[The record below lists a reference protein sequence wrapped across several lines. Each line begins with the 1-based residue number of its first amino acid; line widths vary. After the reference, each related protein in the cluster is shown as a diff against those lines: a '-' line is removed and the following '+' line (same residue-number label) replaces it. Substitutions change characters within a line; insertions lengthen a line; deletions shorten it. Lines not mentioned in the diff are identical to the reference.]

1 MFNRHQAVGE
11 REICSYM
18 LQMASLLFA
27 PPWSRSSCI
36 LSDYYHIFVFV
47 QLNQIDED
55 LGVFLHQLLLHQL
68 LLHQLLLHQD
78 LFLVLYLVVLRD
90 GGVAVELQLVVS
102 GINMGYWEY
111 TDTRTLLMIFL
122 ARMKTKNC
130 GVHLHLHFTDIRTF
144 SIFVKTTIL
153 LIIMAGRYARCTTFI
168 KIQIFPNFSCCM

>member
-27 PPWSRSSCI
+27 PPRSRSSCI

-90 GGVAVELQLVVS
+90 GGVAVELQLVVAVL
-102 GINMGYWEY
+102 GLAGLVVGVFVEVVVGHGY
-111 TDTRTLLMIFL
+111 L
-122 ARMKTKNC
+122 AEIAV
-130 GVHLHLHFTDIRTF
+130 GVLVGVVVGQCQLAEL
-144 SIFVKTTIL
+144 L
-153 LIIMAGRYARCTTFI
+153 LIGGGPRNTY
-168 KIQIFPNFSCCM
+168 PVP

>member
-27 PPWSRSSCI
+27 PPRSRSSCI

-55 LGVFLHQLLLHQL
+55 LGV

-90 GGVAVELQLVVS
+90 GGVAVELQLVVAVL
-102 GINMGYWEY
+102 
-111 TDTRTLLMIFL
+111 RL
-122 ARMKTKNC
+122 AWL
-130 GVHLHLHFTDIRTF
+130 VSAF
-144 SIFVKTTIL
+144 S
-153 LIIMAGRYARCTTFI
+153 
-168 KIQIFPNFSCCM
+168 

>member
-27 PPWSRSSCI
+27 PPRSRSSCI

-90 GGVAVELQLVVS
+90 GGVAVVELQLVVTVLRLD
-102 GINMGYWEY
+102 W
-111 TDTRTLLMIFL
+111 LVV
-122 ARMKTKNC
+122 
-130 GVHLHLHFTDIRTF
+130 GVLVGVVVSRRALVH
-144 SIFVKTTIL
+144 
-153 LIIMAGRYARCTTFI
+153 
-168 KIQIFPNFSCCM
+168 

>member
-90 GGVAVELQLVVS
+90 GGVAVELQLVVAVLGLAWLVVGVLVEVVVGHGYLAELVVGVLVGVVVGQFQFNS
-102 GINMGYWEY
+102 GS
-111 TDTRTLLMIFL
+111 
-122 ARMKTKNC
+122 K
-130 GVHLHLHFTDIRTF
+130 
-144 SIFVKTTIL
+144 
-153 LIIMAGRYARCTTFI
+153 II
-168 KIQIFPNFSCCM
+168 

>member
-27 PPWSRSSCI
+27 PPRSRSSCI

-68 LLHQLLLHQD
+68 LLHQD

-90 GGVAVELQLVVS
+90 GGVAVELQLVVAVL
-102 GINMGYWEY
+102 
-111 TDTRTLLMIFL
+111 RL
-122 ARMKTKNC
+122 AELVV
-130 GVHLHLHFTDIRTF
+130 GVPLEL
-144 SIFVKTTIL
+144 
-153 LIIMAGRYARCTTFI
+153 
-168 KIQIFPNFSCCM
+168 